1 VRVTGEE
8 IEKVVNY
15 VTPDAAQA
23 YERHADMLYRIALG
37 TLMSAHDAED
47 AVAEVFA
54 SFISRTQDFRDSEH
68 EKAWFIRA
76 TVNKCRDIQRR
87 RSVRSHS
94 PIEDAAEI
102 VDTDDGFAEM
112 NGIMQDV
119 LALPEKYK
127 SVILLHYFEDLS
139 VEETAKALSIGQSA
153 VKMRLARARQ
163 MLKDGL

>member
-1 VRVTGEE
+1 MNAA
-8 IEKVVNY
+8 NY
-15 VTPDAAQA
+15 TVPDAAEA
-23 YERHADMLYRIALG
+23 YERYADMLYRIALG
-37 TLMSAHDAED
+37 TLCSTHDAED

-54 SFISRTQDFRDSEH
+54 AFISQEQSFRDAEH

-94 PIEDAAEI
+94 PIEEAAEI
-102 VDTDDGFAEM
+102 TDTDDPFAEM
-112 NGIMQDV
+112 NGIMHDV

-139 VEETAKALSIGQSA
+139 VDETAKALSIGRSA
-153 VKMRLARARQ
+153 VKMRLARARE
-163 MLKDGL
+163 MLKETL